1 MQFAP
6 QIFQVM
12 GMGVRSSLLSSMITN
27 AVNMVATFVAI
38 YVVDR
43 SAHLSQMPC
52 MMTANHG
59 RTAQRFC
66 KPACT
71 ALQRGPVSM
80 SPSVSYRV

>member
-43 SAHLSQMPC
+43 CRPTLHEC
-52 MMTANHG
+52 Y
-59 RTAQRFC
+59 
-66 KPACT
+66 ACC
-71 ALQRGPVSM
+71 LPIMG
-80 SPSVSYRV
+80 

>member
-43 SAHLSQMPC
+43 CGLALTPTMH
-52 MMTANHG
+52 A
-59 RTAQRFC
+59 
-66 KPACT
+66 AC
-71 ALQRGPVSM
+71 QSWDDSM
-80 SPSVSYRV
+80 EILLPSLH

>member
-43 SAHLSQMPC
+43 YGPTPTNAMHAVCQSWDNS
-52 MMTANHG
+52 TEN
-59 RTAQRFC
+59 
-66 KPACT
+66 
-71 ALQRGPVSM
+71 LQASLHCP
-80 SPSVSYRV
+80 